1 MDHAFDAAEI
11 DERAEV
17 HDFHDS
23 ARHDVAF
30 AQAVLQAFAILRG
43 LLVQQLAAA
52 QHEIAAV
59 FAVFRHKER
68 KGLADVFRG
77 LLLHAARVHLRE
89 RAEAFHAGDLHAET
103 AFAFRQHFA
112 FNRNLV
118 LEGLFHGAVNHVAAH
133 LHGEFDAVVR
143 PAHAERFDRVAD
155 FVFQL
160 ALVVFK
166 VDAVDD
172 AVHAGADIDENRAFA
187 DHGDGAFHLRAG
199 PNRRRQLVQP
209 AFHDV
214 VKIFSVQFSHC
225 FYLRLIRFL
234 LFIMV
239 GFLFFHRLGTVA
251 IASSLPGSNGFAVA
265 SFSDAGK
272 NQLLPRFATARPP
285 GHVNS

>member
-1 MDHAFDAAEI
+1 M
-11 DERAEV
+11 
-17 HDFHDS
+17 
-23 ARHDVAF
+23 
-30 AQAVLQAFAILRG
+30 
-43 LLVQQLAAA
+43 
-52 QHEIAAV
+52 
-59 FAVFRHKER
+59 
-68 KGLADVFRG
+68 
-77 LLLHAARVHLRE
+77 
-89 RAEAFHAGDLHAET
+89 
-103 AFAFRQHFA
+103 
-112 FNRNLV
+112 
-118 LEGLFHGAVNHVAAH
+118 EGLFDGAVNHVAAH

-172 AVHAGADIDENRAFA
+172 AVHTGADIDENRAFA
-187 DHGDGAFHLRAG
+187 DHGDGAFHLLAS

-234 LFIMV
+234 YYIIYLV
-239 GFLFFHRLGTVA
+239 LLLFHRLGTVA
-251 IASSLPGSNGFAVA
+251 IASSLPGSSGFAVA
-265 SFSDAGK
+265 SLSDAGK

-285 GHVNS
+285 GHVSS